1 MKGLDLAKANAELA
15 DQSPADIIRW
25 ALSLGEPV
33 MASTSFSQN
42 AAVML
47 HLVTRVDANIPVV
60 WIDSGYN
67 VPDTYRVA
75 ERLIKDLRPNM
86 RIFIPEMTAERRNA
100 LMGGIPHPDDTPEL
114 FQEFIRQVK
123 LEPFQRA
130 LEALKPKVWLTGIRK
145 EETDFR
151 KGLDILSW
159 DARGLLKVAPV
170 FHWTAADM
178 QRYMDEH
185 QLPSCKHYFDPT
197 KIAENAECGLH
208 TAA

>member
-15 DQSPADIIRW
+15 DQSPTDIIRW

-47 HLVTRVDANIPVV
+47 HLVTRVDADIPVV